1 MRRSQQTPAA
11 AKQRGN
17 LNDSPS
23 RSAGHHHY
31 MTPIAS
37 RVRSESQY
45 RLRHFIIGIAVLCA
59 LFFGC
64 FDLLLFSTTQN
75 RSDSSGRQGEGEQLP
90 ACASKHSSSEWK
102 ATLLAVSRTQSDT
115 QGTLSDKSDTA
126 KDEKNS
132 LSKDS
137 SRNVDRS
144 NRTILHDR
152 SGIRNNPRMLYDLT
166 HLSTLKESQQSQQLQ
181 QLRTSESVNQYCAA
195 VTPDAG
201 VCVKESDKLGLRCLP
216 SFLII
221 GTLNSGGNHLMK
233 WLNKHPNLQ
242 SGDHSL
248 HFPSL
253 YFTLLYF
260 AILYF
265 ITFDDHIYC
274 IPLPC
279 FTFLIFYLSVLHRVL
294 LFRFFFSDMIN
305 SKKLFLCMIC

>member
-64 FDLLLFSTTQN
+64 FDLLLFSTSQN
-75 RSDSSGRQGEGEQLP
+75 RSDSSERQGEQLP
-90 ACASKHSSSEWK
+90 TCASKHSSSEWK
-102 ATLLAVSRTQSDT
+102 ATLMAVSGTQSDT
-115 QGTLSDKSDTA
+115 RGMLSDKSHTA
-126 KDEKNS
+126 KDEKHL
-132 LSKDS
+132 LSKES
-137 SRNVDRS
+137 SRNVDKS
-144 NRTILHDR
+144 NRTIFHDR
-152 SGIRNNPRMLYDLT
+152 SGIRHNPRILYDLT
-166 HLSTLKESQQSQQLQ
+166 HLSTLKESLQSQQLQ

-248 HFPSL
+248 R
-253 YFTLLYF
+253 FTLLYF
-260 AILYF
+260 ALLCY
-265 ITFDDHIYC
+265 T
-274 IPLPC
+274 C
-279 FTFLIFYLSVLHRVL
+279 FTSV
-294 LFRFFFSDMIN
+294 
-305 SKKLFLCMIC
+305 

>member
-1 MRRSQQTPAA
+1 MRRSQQTPTA

-31 MTPIAS
+31 MAPIAS

-64 FDLLLFSTTQN
+64 FDLLLFSTNQN

-90 ACASKHSSSEWK
+90 TCASKHSSSEWK
-102 ATLLAVSRTQSDT
+102 ATLMAVSRTQSDT
-115 QGTLSDKSDTA
+115 QDTQSSRSDTA
-126 KDEKNS
+126 KDEKKL
-132 LSKDS
+132 LSKES
-137 SRNVDRS
+137 SQNVDRS

-152 SGIRNNPRMLYDLT
+152 NGIRHNPRMLYDLT
-166 HLSTLKESQQSQQLQ
+166 HLSTLKESQQSQQSQ
-181 QLRTSESVNQYCAA
+181 QFHSSESANQYCAD

-242 SGDHSL
+242 SGDN
-248 HFPSL
+248 SL
-253 YFTLLYF
+253 YFTPLHFILLNFILLYLTLIYFTIIVLHFISSTLFYFNLLYF
-260 AILYF
+260 ATL
-265 ITFDDHIYC
+265 
-274 IPLPC
+274 
-279 FTFLIFYLSVLHRVL
+279 
-294 LFRFFFSDMIN
+294 
-305 SKKLFLCMIC
+305 